1 MLFFKNDLFIYGCAA
16 SVAVCGLSLVMAGR
30 GYSSWRSLGFSLQ
43 WLLLLQNM
51 SSVVG
56 MHGLSCFA
64 ACGIFLNQGLNPC
77 SPALA
82 GRFLSTGPLGKS
94 QDDAFPINVVLIFK
108 LPYILR
114 A

>member
-1 MLFFKNDLFIYGCAA
+1 MR
-16 SVAVCGLSLVMAGR
+16 GLSLVMASG
-30 GYSSWRSLGFSLQ
+30 GYSSLQSLGFSLQ
-43 WLLLLQNM
+43 WLLLLQNV

-56 MHGLSCFA
+56 VHGLSCFV

-82 GRFLSTGPLGKS
+82 GRFLSTGPPEKS
-94 QDDAFPINVVLIFK
+94 QDDAFPVNVVLVFK